1 MSLGGVFFPPAGDVS
16 AITGFVSGLD
26 NLVARLASKRSWVT
40 SPGFD
45 VIWIGDSIPV
55 TGSTSTGSSSNGRY
69 RSTAVHTLSK
79 RLQAKYNPN
88 GVTGGLGY
96 IPFYAGGSVPTTT
109 IANGGDT
116 ICTTADPLNVASGD
130 TAVQWSTSA
139 VGTGGRDVGIAS
151 GSTRYIG
158 GQLQSSLSYAAQDR
172 ALLESLIVVGRKFAT
187 GGILAIDAGS
197 GWVGRGSG
205 TILSTTW
212 DTAAATEYG
221 ARSGLLTCSTTLGD
235 HRIVFR
241 GAASGNPV
249 FADGAIYFIGDSVS
263 GVRSHGLNNPG
274 SRLNLYGANSQSAT
288 INPWTAM
295 NGNPATNGGL
305 VIISSLINEAVAA
318 VSAANYNTTLVDWI
332 DKILAR
338 PSTPGVL
345 LIVPVEPA
353 FIGGLTEANF
363 DALVTQIYTTA
374 ATYAAAGSPVAL
386 LDLNVAFGLNGSRY
400 DGLTRRLGVL
410 NNDYTHLSNYG
421 HSRLAD
427 AVFSLFEL
435 AWG

>member
-16 AITGFVSGLD
+16 SITGFVSGLD
-26 NLVARLASKRSWVT
+26 NLVARIASKRTWVT

-45 VIWIGDSIPV
+45 IIWIGDSIPV

-109 IANGGDT
+109 ISNGGDT
-116 ICTTADPLNVASGD
+116 ICTTADPFNVALGD
-130 TAVQWSTSA
+130 TCVQWSTSA

-158 GQLQSSLSYAAQDR
+158 GQLQSSLAYAAQDR

-288 INPWTAM
+288 IDPWTL
-295 NGNPATNGGL
+295 NSGIATSGGL
-305 VIISSLINEAVAA
+305 VIISSLLNEAVAA
-318 VSAANYNTTLVDWI
+318 VSAAAYNATLVDWI